1 MTSANFAALA
11 LLVLGCAAAP
21 AQRPCLPAPSESVA
35 AAPPPVSDAAPPPLL
50 PAEPDQQPPL
60 LGKLGALPLTSGET
74 IEDCQVEYR
83 TLGTL
88 NADKSNVVVWATWFS
103 GTTKDLVE
111 LVGPGRL
118 VDSNKYYVVLVGA
131 LGNGVSSSPSN
142 SPRQPRLRFPS
153 VSIRDMVESQHRLLT
168 RVLGLNHVRAVMGIS
183 MGGMQTFQWGVSYP
197 HFMDRLIPIVGSPQL
212 APYDLLLWQA
222 NLDAIE
228 RDPEYAAGN
237 YRKQPVLPLVQQLA
251 DLNLT
256 TADAYNK
263 SKARDQV
270 SMDHARLQP
279 PRFDANDRVRQLQ
292 AMMGHDIGKA
302 AGGSLEAAAKTVEAR
317 LLVVVN
323 ARDAMVTPGPALVFA
338 KLAKAQALV
347 LDGEC
352 GHKSPSCEE
361 PVIASRVAEFLK

>member
-1 MTSANFAALA
+1 MRGAKFAAVA
-11 LLVLGCAAAP
+11 LVVLGCAAA
-21 AQRPCLPAPSESVA
+21 QLPCQPVPPVGSA
-35 AAPPPVSDAAPPPLL
+35 AAPPPPVTAAAPPPLL
-50 PAEPDQQPPL
+50 AIEPDPDPPR
-60 LGKLGALPLTSGET
+60 LGKIGDLPLTSGET

-88 NADKSNVVVWATWFS
+88 NSDKSNAVVWATWFS
-103 GTTKDLVE
+103 GITKDLVE

-153 VSIRDMVESQHRLLT
+153 ISIRDMVESQHRLLT

-197 HFMDRLIPIVGSPQL
+197 HFMDRLIPIVGSPRL

-256 TADAYNK
+256 TADAYNEAK
-263 SKARDQV
+263 TRDQV
-270 SMDHARLQP
+270 RLDHARFEP

-292 AMMGHDIGKA
+292 AMMAHDVGKA
-302 AGGSLEAAAKTVEAR
+302 AGGSLETAAKAVQAR

-338 KLAKAQALV
+338 KLAKAQTLV
-347 LDGEC
+347 LEGAC
-352 GHKSPSCEE
+352 GHRSPSCEE
-361 PVIASRVAEFLK
+361 PTIASRIAEFLR